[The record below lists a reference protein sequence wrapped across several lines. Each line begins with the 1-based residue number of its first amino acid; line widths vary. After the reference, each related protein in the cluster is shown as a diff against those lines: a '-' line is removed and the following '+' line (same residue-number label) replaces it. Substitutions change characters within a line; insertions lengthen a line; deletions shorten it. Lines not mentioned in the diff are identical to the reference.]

1 MSRRKKPTKAWTLT
15 IPAKVTRPKGSP
27 VHLMQAVEWLAPY
40 KGIWVKDDRSHQKL
54 SKKLAI
60 KLVTS
65 IARRFNSNEHLAR
78 DAPRF
83 NDVMIR
89 LKELKKRS
97 DALAKYLENLDDIT
111 VGELEHGRKLFTG
124 KYDYASLRSEADVP
138 NLRKQTRTKRSPW
151 THRLFCLSRCAE
163 ITLKDLLQAREREG
177 RSIKDRG
184 GNTNK
189 FKEDIGIPRWRL
201 VTDLLCIYGI
211 FKPGEATA
219 TEGKPFHQ
227 FVLAVFEYATGKEGE
242 TFANVGF
249 WIKRIVG
256 RTRLDEELRLRGRT
270 LTDRLEQLVASPT
283 KTEKEVV
290 KTFRELSAI
299 FAQRKELWAI
309 TWPHVRL
316 NLSS

>member
-1 MSRRKKPTKAWTLT
+1 
-15 IPAKVTRPKGSP
+15 
-27 VHLMQAVEWLAPY
+27 
-40 KGIWVKDDRSHQKL
+40 
-54 SKKLAI
+54 
-60 KLVTS
+60 VTS
-65 IARRFNSNEHLAR
+65 IARRFNSNEYLAR

-83 NDVMIR
+83 ADVIIR

-111 VGELEHGRKLFTG
+111 IGELEQSRKLFAG
-124 KYDYASLRSEADVP
+124 KCDYAFLRSEADVQ

-151 THRLFCLSRCAE
+151 THRLFCLSRCTE
-163 ITLKDLLQAREREG
+163 ITLNDLLRAREREG
-177 RSIKDRG
+177 RSITDRG

-201 VTDLLCIYGI
+201 VTDLLYIYGI

-249 WIKRIVG
+249 WIKRLV
-256 RTRLDEELRLRGRT
+256 RPTRLDEELRLRGRA
-270 LTDRLEQLVASPT
+270 LTDQLDQLVASPT
-283 KTEKEVV
+283 RTEKDVV
-290 KTFRELSAI
+290 KIFREISAI
-299 FAQRKELWAI
+299 KAQREELWAI